1 MTQAGLAEADLHG
14 LVDGRVEPSR
24 RADVLRRL
32 AGSAADRALVEA
44 WQDQADL
51 IREAFRTVAAEPLP
65 MALDLAP
72 PRLRSID
79 TTRVNAERPR
89 GTSAATSAA
98 KTRAGGGAAIAAAL
112 VIAIGLTMSW
122 MAGSR
127 DDTVVPPAAASDGA
141 AATLPTFKVP
151 DLSKTGLRLTEV
163 ASDADDASTLV
174 LRFRADGGRVALRVS
189 RNAPD
194 IGAMPLERTDK
205 ALTWRTPTAAFSLTG
220 TLAPERLRA
229 VAVALQADQGSD

>member
-1 MTQAGLAEADLHG
+1 VTQAGLAEADLHG
-14 LVDGRVEPSR
+14 LVDGRIEPSR
-24 RADVLRRL
+24 RADVLRCL
-32 AGSAADRALVEA
+32 AGSPADRALVEA

-79 TTRVNAERPR
+79 TNRVNAERPR
-89 GTSAATSAA
+89 GAAAATSAT
-98 KTRAGGGAAIAAAL
+98 KTRAGGGAAI

-141 AATLPTFKVP
+141 AAALPTFKVP
-151 DLSKTGLRLTEV
+151 DLAKTGLRLTEV
-163 ASDADDASTLV
+163 ASDTDDASTLV

>member
-1 MTQAGLAEADLHG
+1 VTQAGLAEADLHG
-14 LVDGRVEPSR
+14 LVDGRIEPSR

-32 AGSAADRALVEA
+32 AGSPADRALVEA

-79 TTRVNAERPR
+79 TNRVNAERPR
-89 GTSAATSAA
+89 GTSAATSAS

-122 MAGSR
+122 MASR
-127 DDTVVPPAAASDGA
+127 DDTLLPPAAASDGA
-141 AATLPTFKVP
+141 VATLPTFKVP
-151 DLSKTGLRLTEV
+151 DLSNTGLRLTEV